1 MAGVTTTHSAS
12 PRGHGE
18 AKRLFLEAHRCSLK
32 IIVKILIDEIYIKVC
47 KKLR

>member
-1 MAGVTTTHSAS
+1 MAGVTTMHPVS

-18 AKRLFLEAHRCSLK
+18 GEHMFLEAHRCSRK
-32 IIVKILIDEIYIKVC
+32 IIIKILIQKMYIKVY